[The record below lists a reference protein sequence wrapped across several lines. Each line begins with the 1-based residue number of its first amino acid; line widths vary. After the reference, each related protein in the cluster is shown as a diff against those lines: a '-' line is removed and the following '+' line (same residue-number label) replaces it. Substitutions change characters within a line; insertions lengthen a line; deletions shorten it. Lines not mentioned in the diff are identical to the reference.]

1 MFASLPRT
9 LCAAAL
15 SLVTAASV
23 AGCGRSLD
31 NPTGLVIR
39 SYPANKAFTMT
50 LVMTTCSDQ
59 CATYADAACAV
70 KLEGQTLQ
78 VEASIAYADKDGTD
92 ETTQTGCSLNC
103 GAPVTVDCT
112 VPALAA
118 GTYSVEANRFKT
130 TIEIR

>member
-1 MFASLPRT
+1 MFAPLSRT

-15 SLVTAASV
+15 SLVTAAAV

-39 SYPANKAFTMT
+39 SYPADKAFTMT
-50 LVMTTCSDQ
+50 LVMTTCSDK
-59 CATYADAACAV
+59 CSTYSDAACAV

-78 VEASIAYADKDGTD
+78 VDASIAYSEKDGTD
-92 ETTQTGCSLNC
+92 EDSLTGCSLNC
-103 GAPVTVDCT
+103 GAPVTVDCP

-118 GTYSVEANRFKT
+118 GTYTVEANRFTT
-130 TIEIR
+130 TIEVR